1 MPWRIVLWIETDV
14 DSLWKESVERWHLL
28 SNKGG
33 SHYRIKLI
41 YSIHYIMVVQLTPA
55 LTDFKG
61 PAIFICCKRI
71 SVISN
76 IEIKEIVLSELRMA
90 SVRQISITG
99 GSARARF
106 NCIRFLF

>member
-61 PAIFICCKRI
+61 PTIYICYRRI
-71 SVISN
+71 TVIAN
-76 IEIKEIVLSELRMA
+76 IEIKEKLFKGLKNSFCYR
-90 SVRQISITG
+90 RISIPG
-99 GSARARF
+99 GPVRVGFTCR
-106 NCIRFLF
+106 